1 MIFNKDGEV
10 ELGRLVSVGVLGIIV
25 LIGLFLFS
33 PVTFVDTGHVGVKKR
48 AGQIVGDVLGEGT
61 HFKIPVIE
69 GIEEVNIKTA
79 SYTQTLNALTSD
91 LQGASVVITV
101 NYNLEASKVIDI
113 YRKVGSNWFDIILT
127 PIVESTLKQKI
138 GAMGAVE
145 LNSNRLVVVADSKA
159 AVNEKLNKQ
168 GINVTNIEITQVDF
182 SEAFKQAAQD
192 KVTAIQ
198 LAEKAQNDTVR
209 IREESAQR
217 LIQAESDAKSLA
229 IKGAALA
236 SNPKLVEYE
245 RLKVEMEWA
254 SKWNGQLPVTMLQSA
269 MPTFPVGTS
278 K

>member
-1 MIFNKDGEV
+1 
-10 ELGRLVSVGVLGIIV
+10 
-25 LIGLFLFS
+25 
-33 PVTFVDTGHVGVKKR
+33 
-48 AGQIVGDVLGEGT
+48 
-61 HFKIPVIE
+61 
-69 GIEEVNIKTA
+69 
-79 SYTQTLNALTSD
+79 
-91 LQGASVVITV
+91 
-101 NYNLEASKVIDI
+101 
-113 YRKVGSNWFDIILT
+113 
-127 PIVESTLKQKI
+127 
-138 GAMGAVE
+138 
-145 LNSNRLVVVADSKA
+145 VADSKA